1 MCNLNEALKGG
12 QYVICTRVGE
22 SPVHKGDG
30 RSGVLTHHSRGA
42 KSERRSNVDPGDDSH
57 MGRCIA
63 GGMLDSDLS

>member
-1 MCNLNEALKGG
+1 M
-12 QYVICTRVGE
+12 Q

-42 KSERRSNVDPGDDSH
+42 KSKRRSNVDPGDDSH
-57 MGRCIA
+57 MGRCVA